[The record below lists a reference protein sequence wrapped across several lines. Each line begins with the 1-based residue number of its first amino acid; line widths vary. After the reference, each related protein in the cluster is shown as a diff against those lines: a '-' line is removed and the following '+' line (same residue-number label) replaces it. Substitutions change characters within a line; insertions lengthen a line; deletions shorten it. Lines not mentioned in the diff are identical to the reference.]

1 MNGINV
7 KRKHTM
13 KMLTPA
19 KDWREAMPCGN
30 GKLAALVYGNISP
43 ETILFN
49 HESLWYEGHT
59 SPLPDISANLS
70 ELRNLL
76 SQGDFKSANEFYAK
90 KLQEKGFAPQWP
102 KFHPAFDLKIKM
114 PSENAFSK
122 YQRCLDFETG
132 QTTVQWQDG
141 DRKFERQ
148 FFISLADDIAVMRIR
163 SKSNNRIKAGFQLCE
178 PNICDAVNDSGFFIQ
193 PRLNFTSAAKDNKIE
208 LKVTGSDG
216 GDYGAAMH
224 VYTKGGN
231 VRSEMEPTWTE
242 QLTSIP
248 FIRGAKFNEH
258 GVISVSNAQ
267 EVLVIIGLFIYE
279 SPDKAFEKLQ
289 SRLAALPHDYD
300 QLYSRHNKR
309 FQLLYKSMQFELDID
324 KNCDSSNEELLLDA
338 YQGQA
343 SKTLVERLFDLGRY
357 MLLTS
362 TIDANISPTLQG
374 KWNGDYHPAWN
385 SILVNNLNTEMFYW
399 QALPGNLPEVT
410 FACFRY
416 FESFIKDFHENAK
429 KLWGCRGIFIPL
441 VSGNATGLL
450 QDTQSHVINF
460 TGVAAWIAQLYY
472 DYWLF
477 TRDKDFLTN
486 RAVPFMKE
494 VVAFYED
501 FIITDEQGYNLF
513 SPSNSPENA
522 PSNSITEDT
531 DLNMSMNPGIPI
543 TLNSTIDIALA
554 KEVIGNMCRAC
565 EVLGIEKEN
574 INKWRTLLKKMRPY
588 RINEDGALA
597 EWVHSGHTDNYAHR
611 HLSHLYPL
619 FPGFEITKEGQPQLF
634 DACRV
639 ALEKRLCIGLESQT
653 GWSLVHMANIYARLG
668 LGDKALE
675 CLDIMSRTCVGQNL
689 FTYHNDWRNMG
700 VTLKLVLGRTAPYQ
714 ADAIM
719 GTTAAVT
726 EMLVFSTPD
735 VIKLLP
741 ALPSRWHKGTIQGV
755 LTRSGVEVA
764 MTWDMKNKSMNICF
778 KSRHEADV
786 QVQFPS
792 DADITHSSTADAVNE
807 SVKGLQWRRLV
818 LPANGRVDLS
828 VRLFVGE
835 TDAMDLCREM

>member
-1 MNGINV
+1 MDNIKVTRSHG
-7 KRKHTM
+7 M
-13 KMLTPA
+13 KMLTPSR
-19 KDWREAMPCGN
+19 DWREAMPCGN
-30 GKLAALVYGNISP
+30 GKLATLVYGNISP
-43 ETILFN
+43 ETIVFN
-49 HESLWYEGHT
+49 HESLWYEGRT
-59 SPLPDISANLS
+59 SLLPDISANLP
-70 ELRNLL
+70 EVRRLL
-76 SQGDFKSANEFYAK
+76 SQGDFQTANDLYAK

-114 PSENAFSK
+114 PSEHAFSQ
-122 YQRCLDFETG
+122 YHRCLDFDSGHTG
-132 QTTVQWQDG
+132 VQWHDG
-141 DRKFERQ
+141 DKIFERQ
-148 FFISLADDIAVMRIR
+148 FFVSLADDIAVMRIR
-163 SKSNNRIKAGFQLCE
+163 SKTDNGINAGFQLCE
-178 PNICDAVNDSGFFIQ
+178 PNLCDAINDSGSFIE
-193 PRLNFTSAAKDNKIE
+193 PRLRFTSVAKDNKIE

-216 GDYGAAMH
+216 GDYGAIMQ
-224 VYTKGGN
+224 VYTKAGHLKSGKDT
-231 VRSEMEPTWTE
+231 TWTE

-248 FIRGAKFNEH
+248 LIRGVKFNEQ
-258 GVISVSNAQ
+258 GVISVFEAQ
-267 EVLVIIGLFIYE
+267 EILVIIGLYIYE
-279 SPDKAFEKLQ
+279 SADEAIEKLQ
-289 SRLAALPHDYD
+289 SRLTALPCDYD

-309 FQLLYKSMQFELDID
+309 FQPLFKSMRFELDTD
-324 KNCDSSNEELLLDA
+324 KDRGSSNEELLLDA

-343 SKTLVERLFDLGRY
+343 SKTLIERLFDLGRY
-357 MLLTS
+357 MLLSS
-362 TIDANISPTLQG
+362 TIDANLSPTLQG

-410 FACFRY
+410 FACFNY
-416 FESFIKDFHENAK
+416 FESFMKDFRENAK
-429 KLWGCRGIFIPL
+429 KLWGCRGIYIPL

-460 TGVAAWIAQLYY
+460 VGVGAWISQLYY

-477 TRDKDFLTN
+477 TRDKDFLAK

-501 FIITDEQGYNLF
+501 FLIVDEQGYNLCM
-513 SPSNSPENA
+513 PSNSPENA
-522 PSNSITEDT
+522 PRNSFPEDI
-531 DLNMSMNPGIPI
+531 DLNKTMNPGIPI
-543 TLNSTIDIALA
+543 TINSTIDIALA
-554 KEVIGNMCRAC
+554 KEVLGNMCQVC

-574 INKWRTLLKKMRPY
+574 ITKWRAMLKKMRPY

-597 EWVHSGHTDNYAHR
+597 EWVHPGHTDNYAHR

-619 FPGFEITKEGQPQLF
+619 FPGFEITKEEQPQLF
-634 DACRV
+634 KACRI

-700 VTLKLVLGRTAPYQ
+700 VTLRLILGRTAPYQ

-719 GTTAAVT
+719 GTTAAIT

-741 ALPSRWHKGTIQGV
+741 ALPTKWNKGTIEGV
-755 LTRSGVEVA
+755 LTRSNVEIA
-764 MTWDMKNKSMNICF
+764 MAWDMKEKSMDIYF
-778 KSRHEADV
+778 KSRHGV
-786 QVQFPS
+786 CVLVQFPS
-792 DADITHSSTADAVNE
+792 AVDITHSSGTGAIEDSE
-807 SVKGLQWRRLV
+807 KGPQWRKLV
-818 LPANGRVDLS
+818 LLANGQVHLS
-828 VRLFVGE
+828 VRL
-835 TDAMDLCREM
+835 

>member
-1 MNGINV
+1 
-7 KRKHTM
+7 
-13 KMLTPA
+13 MLTPA
-19 KDWREAMPCGN
+19 RDWREAMPCGN
-30 GKLAALVYGNISP
+30 GRLTALVYGNISP

-49 HESLWYEGHT
+49 HEALWYEGRT
-59 SPLPDISANLS
+59 SPLPDISANLT
-70 ELRNLL
+70 EVRRLL
-76 SQGDFKSANEFYAK
+76 SKGDFKSANELYAGNLLK
-90 KLQEKGFAPQWP
+90 KGFAPQWP

-114 PSENAFSK
+114 PCENAFST
-122 YQRCLDFETG
+122 YSRSLDFETG
-132 QTTVQWQDG
+132 QTIVQWHDG
-141 DRKFERQ
+141 NKKFERQ

-163 SKSNNRIKAGFQLCE
+163 SKNNSRIKAGFQLCE
-178 PNICDAVNDSGFFIQ
+178 PNISDAINDAGAFVK
-193 PRLNFTSAAKDNKIE
+193 PGLNFTSAAKDNKIE

-216 GDYGAAMH
+216 GDYGAVMH
-224 VYTKGGN
+224 VYAKGG
-231 VRSEMEPTWTE
+231 SLQSQKDTTWTE

-248 FIRGAKFNEH
+248 FIRGVTFNEQ
-258 GVISVSNAQ
+258 GVVSVDDTN
-267 EVLVIIGLFIYE
+267 EILVIIGLYIYE
-279 SPDKAFEKLQ
+279 SCAEATKKLHTRLSALPCDYDKLYDRHVMRFQPLFKKMRFELEPDKD
-289 SRLAALPHDYD
+289 RDT
-300 QLYSRHNKR
+300 
-309 FQLLYKSMQFELDID
+309 
-324 KNCDSSNEELLLDA
+324 SNEELLLDA
-338 YQGQA
+338 YQGHA
-343 SKTLVERLFDLGRY
+343 STTLVEKLFDLGRY
-357 MLLTS
+357 MLLSS
-362 TIDANISPTLQG
+362 TIDAKISPTLQG

-399 QALPGNLPEVT
+399 QALPGNLSET
-410 FACFRY
+410 TLACFKY
-416 FESFIKDFHENAK
+416 FESFIRDYRENAK

-441 VSGNATGLL
+441 VTGNATGLL

-477 TRDKDFLTN
+477 TRDEDFLIN
-486 RAVPFMKE
+486 RAIPFMKE

-522 PSNSITEDT
+522 PRNSFPEDM
-531 DLNMSMNPGIPI
+531 DLNKAMNPGIPI
-543 TLNSTIDIALA
+543 TINSTIDIALA

-597 EWVHSGHTDNYAHR
+597 EWVHPGHTDNYAHR

-619 FPGFEITKEGQPQLF
+619 FPGVEITKEDQPQLF

-700 VTLKLVLGRTAPYQ
+700 VTLKLILGRNAPYQ

-735 VIKLLP
+735 IIKLLP
-741 ALPSRWHKGTIQGV
+741 ALPSRWQKGTIKGV
-755 LTRSGVEVA
+755 MTRSNVEIMMA
-764 MTWDMKNKSMNICF
+764 WDIKNESMNVSF
-778 KSRHEADV
+778 KSRYGADV
-786 QVQFPS
+786 QIQFPF
-792 DADITHSSTADAVNE
+792 AVNITNSIPDGVVEE
-807 SVKGLQWRRLV
+807 SFNGSQWRRLI
-818 LPANGRVDLS
+818 LPANDQVDLNVQLLIS
-828 VRLFVGE
+828 EKDTIHV
-835 TDAMDLCREM
+835 CREM

>member
-7 KRKHTM
+7 RRKHTM

-19 KDWREAMPCGN
+19 RDWREAMPCGN

-49 HESLWYEGHT
+49 HESLWYEGCT
-59 SPLPDISANLS
+59 SPLPDVSANLA

-76 SQGDFKSANEFYAK
+76 SQGDFQSANELYAG

-122 YQRCLDFETG
+122 YQRSLDFETG
-132 QTTVQWQDG
+132 QTTVQWHDG
-141 DRKFERQ
+141 DKKFERQ

-163 SKSNNRIKAGFQLCE
+163 SKSNIKAGFQLCE
-178 PNICDAVNDSGFFIQ
+178 PNICDAINDAGAFIK
-193 PRLNFTSAAKDNKIE
+193 PRLNFTSVAKDNKIG
-208 LKVTGSDG
+208 LKVIGSDG

-231 VRSEMEPTWTE
+231 LQSGNDTTWTE

-258 GVISVSNAQ
+258 GVISVSDAQ
-267 EVLVIIGLFIYE
+267 EILIIIGLYIYE
-279 SPDKAFEKLQ
+279 PSDEAIKKVHT
-289 SRLAALPHDYD
+289 RLAALPCDYD

-309 FQLLYKSMQFELDID
+309 FQSLFKSMRFELDID
-324 KNCDSSNEELLLDA
+324 KNRDSSNEELLLDA

-343 SKTLVERLFDLGRY
+343 SKTLIERLFDFGRY

-362 TIDANISPTLQG
+362 TIDANISPSLQG

-399 QALPGNLPEVT
+399 QALPGNLPETT
-410 FACFRY
+410 FACFKY
-416 FESFIKDFHENAK
+416 FESFMKDFRENAK
-429 KLWGCRGIFIPL
+429 KLWGCKGIFIPL

-460 TGVAAWIAQLYY
+460 VGVAAWIAQLYY

-477 TRDKDFLTN
+477 TRDKDFLIK
-486 RAVPFMKE
+486 RAIPFMKE

-501 FIITDEQGYNLF
+501 FITTDEQGYNLF
-513 SPSNSPENA
+513 APSNSPENA
-522 PSNSITEDT
+522 PRNSFSEDM
-531 DLNMSMNPGIPI
+531 DLNKTMNPGIPI
-543 TLNSTIDIALA
+543 TINSTIDIALA

-565 EVLGIEKEN
+565 EVVGIEKEN
-574 INKWRTLLKKMRPY
+574 IKKWRTLLKKMRPY

-619 FPGFEITKEGQPQLF
+619 FPGFEITQEGQPQLF
-634 DACRV
+634 DACRI

-700 VTLKLVLGRTAPYQ
+700 VTLKLILGRNAPYQ

-741 ALPSRWHKGTIQGV
+741 ALPSKWHKGTIQGV
-755 LTRSGVEVA
+755 MTRSNVEID
-764 MTWDMKNKSMNICF
+764 MTWDVNKESMDVSF
-778 KSRHEADV
+778 RSQYGADV
-786 QVQFPS
+786 QVQFPYVVS
-792 DADITHSSTADAVNE
+792 AISGGTDGAVE
-807 SVKGLQWRRLV
+807 DSCKGPQWRRLI
-818 LPANGRVDLS
+818 LPANGQVDLN
-828 VRLFVGE
+828 VQLLIGE
-835 TDAMDLCREM
+835 KDAIDICREM